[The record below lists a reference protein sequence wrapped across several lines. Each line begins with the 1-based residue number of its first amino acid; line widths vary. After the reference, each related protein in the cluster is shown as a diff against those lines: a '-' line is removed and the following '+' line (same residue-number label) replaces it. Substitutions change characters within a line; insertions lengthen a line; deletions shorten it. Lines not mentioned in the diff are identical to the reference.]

1 MKNLKYCQICLPI
14 TTDSRIEAQ
23 IIEEKGSKKLNN
35 PDFIEPEFFLKIII
49 FDVAIGIVKSIFAIL
64 SGDIVM
70 SPFFFVKFNS
80 IREKR
85 N

>member
-1 MKNLKYCQICLPI
+1 M
-14 TTDSRIEAQ
+14 
-23 IIEEKGSKKLNN
+23 KLNN
-35 PDFIEPEFFLKIII
+35 PDFIEPEFCLKIII

>member
-1 MKNLKYCQICLPI
+1 M
-14 TTDSRIEAQ
+14 
-23 IIEEKGSKKLNN
+23 KLNN
-35 PDFIEPEFFLKIII
+35 PDFIEPEFCLKIII

-80 IREKR
+80 IREKETLTEMQIS
-85 N
+85 